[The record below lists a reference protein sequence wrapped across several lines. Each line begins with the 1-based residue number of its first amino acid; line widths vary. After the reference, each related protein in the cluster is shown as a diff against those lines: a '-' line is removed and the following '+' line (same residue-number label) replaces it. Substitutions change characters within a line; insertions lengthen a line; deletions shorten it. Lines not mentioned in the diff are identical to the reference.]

1 MSRPIRISADE
12 VEVID
17 FNDESE
23 PLLERVLNYG
33 LSGLSVVPGEIENG
47 RRSLSDDVADA
58 TLRLAQIH
66 ADMFTAQCD
75 IAFEIADRLP
85 IVSSPG
91 VELYR
96 QRAHQFVMTA
106 VNEVLRDMWEQM
118 RMPEDAYTRTLDLLQ
133 SVTEPFASHG
143 MMQPHWIQHGEV
155 RDTLAKIP
163 VPNGLYVRT
172 LGQPLVGVDRDQAFR
187 K

>member
-12 VEVID
+12 VDVID
-17 FNDESE
+17 FNDESQ

-33 LSGLSVVPGEIENG
+33 LSGLTVVPLEIQNG
-47 RRSLSDDVADA
+47 QRVLSDDQADA

-75 IAFEIADRLP
+75 IAFDIANRLP

-106 VNEVLRDMWEQM
+106 VNEILRDMWEQM
-118 RMPEDAYTRTLDLLQ
+118 RMPEAAYMQTTTILQ
-133 SVTEPFASHG
+133 NIIEPFASHG
-143 MMQPHWIQHGEV
+143 MLQPHWIQYGEV
-155 RDTLAKIP
+155 RQTLMEIP
-163 VPNGLYVRT
+163 VPRGLYVRT
-172 LGQPLVGVDRDQAFR
+172 LGQQLVGVDRAEASPL
-187 K
+187 